1 VGASKLEKTE
11 EIALP
16 AIGLRKETVL
26 DAGNIVLLLVA
37 VALVA
42 ANGFFVAAEFSLVK
56 VRKTRIDQ
64 LVAEGKGAARVV
76 QREIDH
82 LDNYIAATQL
92 GITLASLS
100 LGWIG
105 EPALAYLIEPLFK
118 AFLPAGAATTA
129 AHTIAIIVA
138 FTIITTFHI
147 VLGELVPKSIA
158 LQRAEAT
165 ALFVARPL
173 MIFNRLFR
181 PFIIMMNGLG
191 NLVVKVFGMQTN
203 ANEHGSVH
211 SVEELEML
219 VTQSREAGVL
229 DQSEEV
235 LLRRVFDFSDKSAN
249 SVMMPRTEI
258 VGIPKNITLEELVKV
273 AAEEHYTRLPVY
285 DSSLDNIIGILHV
298 KDLFSVVHQN
308 FSYNGQTAFDVTKI
322 MRKVLKVPE
331 TVSLEDLLARMKR
344 EQVHLTVVIDEYGGT
359 AGIVTIEDILEEI
372 VGAVGDEFDTVE
384 EGQKPEIQALPDG
397 TTLVSGLV
405 TITTFAERFGL
416 SLPDTDYETIAGYV
430 FGELGRT
437 PEIGDKIA
445 VQNYEIR
452 VEEMDG
458 LRIDRLKVIP
468 HKPATLEETIGKLPP
483 PQLVTAKTNNLAKSK
498 TIPVQ

>member
-1 VGASKLEKTE
+1 
-11 EIALP
+11 
-16 AIGLRKETVL
+16 L

-64 LVAEGKGAARVV
+64 LVFEGKRAAKVV

-105 EPALAYLIEPLFK
+105 EPALAHLIEPLFK
-118 AFLPAGAATTA
+118 AFIPGEGATAA
-129 AHTIAIIVA
+129 AHTIAIVVA
-138 FTIITTFHI
+138 FAIITTFHI
-147 VLGELVPKSIA
+147 VLGELVPKSVA

-165 ALFVARPL
+165 ALLIARPL
-173 MIFNRLFR
+173 MMFNRLFR

-191 NLVVKVFGMQTN
+191 NLVVRLFGLQAN

-211 SVEELEML
+211 TVEELEML

-235 LLRRVFDFSDKSAN
+235 LLRRVFDFSEKTAN
-249 SVMMPRTEI
+249 MVMMPRTEI
-258 VGIPKNITLEELVKV
+258 VGIPKDITLEELVKV
-273 AAEEHYTRLPVY
+273 AADEHYTRLPVY
-285 DSSLDNIIGILHV
+285 DGSLDNIIGILHI

-308 FSYNGQTAFDVTKI
+308 FSLNGQSHFEVAKI

-331 TVSLEDLLARMKR
+331 TVSLEDLMARMKR
-344 EQVHLTVVIDEYGGT
+344 EQVHLIVVIDEYGGT

-372 VGAVGDEFDTVE
+372 VGAVDDEFDTVE
-384 EGQKPEIQALPDG
+384 EGQKPDIQTLPDG

-405 TITTFAERFGL
+405 TITDFAERFGL
-416 SLPDTDYETIAGYV
+416 ALPETAYETIAGYV

-437 PEIGDKIA
+437 PEIGDKIT
-445 VQNYEIR
+445 VGNYDIR

-468 HKPATLEETIGKLPP
+468 LKRVDEEEVPKLPP
-483 PQLVTAKTNNLAKSK
+483 QLPAPKTNNLQKSK
-498 TIPVQ
+498 TIIAQ